1 MQIRRYQI
9 ADCAETLT
17 LFTNTVRRVNAAD
30 YTPAQINAWLH
41 GGMDAA
47 NWGQSLLQHYALVAT
62 IGESLVGFGD
72 IDDTGYLDRLFVHHL
87 FGRRGIATALVNEL
101 ELYARNHDILRVTTH
116 ASITAKPF
124 FEQRG
129 YTVVKA
135 QQVVRKGIT
144 LQNYVMQKI
153 L

>member
-9 ADCAETLT
+9 ADCTETLA
-17 LFTNTVRRVNAAD
+17 LFTTTVRKANAAD
-30 YTPAQINAWLH
+30 YTPVQIDAWLH
-41 GGMDAA
+41 GSDDDVR
-47 NWGQSLLQHYALVAT
+47 WGQSLSRHYTLVAT
-62 IGESLVGFGD
+62 TGSQIVGFGD

-101 ELYARNHDILRVTTH
+101 ELYASGLGVLQVTTH

-124 FEQRG
+124 FEKRG

-135 QQVVRKGIT
+135 QQVVREGIT
-144 LQNYVMQKI
+144 LQNYVMQKAI
-153 L
+153 